1 MDGLTVNRVTTTPGA
16 RRPAAPQAQAPAGG
30 AAPTADELA
39 LSKIRQTAADAA
51 AGGIPAGGATPPG
64 ASAEQLIG
72 EVNEKLKTAEGIE
85 AQRLTTFAAVV
96 AATAS
101 DPAATAMLAQAL
113 RSPTAND
120 GAARLNKLIF
130 QGEESTLAHLYYTAA
145 IDDPEAG
152 EKLHEA
158 FPANIF
164 SADMTG
170 ASVLASTVREIYD
183 PQNCLQ
189 HDKQTCGAASAQ
201 IMIAREA
208 PEEYLRIVTGLAFHG
223 QVTLQS
229 GAVLQ
234 REPDWHGGP
243 NDQRTVTGML
253 LQSSFMELANGADD
267 YNASQDATVAADRS
281 GGPRKGLTSVEMER
295 LLTSL
300 VNAPTQNHQI
310 KTFDRGTSAWLPR
323 AEADLGATYAKIDEM
338 TAKGW
343 SVPVL
348 LSVRP
353 DQEFGHYQLI
363 TRIEGD
369 TVYSLN
375 PWGQEQ
381 PMARDLFEKRLITA
395 FFQ

>member
-1 MDGLTVNRVTTTPGA
+1 MDGLTVNRVTTTPGT
-16 RRPAAPQAQAPAGG
+16 RRPSAPQAAAPAGG
-30 AAPTADELA
+30 APTSADELA
-39 LSKIRQTAADAA
+39 LSKIRQAAEAA
-51 AGGIPAGGATPPG
+51 AIATPAGGATPPG
-64 ASAEQLIG
+64 ASADQLIA
-72 EVNEKLKTAEGIE
+72 EVNEKLKTAEGID
-85 AQRLTTFAAVV
+85 AKRLTTFAAVV
-96 AATAS
+96 ASTAS

-113 RSPTAND
+113 RSPNANE
-120 GAARLNKLIF
+120 GAARLHKLIL

-145 IDDPEAG
+145 VDDPDEG

-158 FPANIF
+158 FPGNVF
-164 SADMTG
+164 SADLTG
-170 ASVLASTVREIYD
+170 ASALASTIREIYD

-189 HDKQTCGAASAQ
+189 HDRQTCGAASAQ

-208 PEEYLRIVTGLAFHG
+208 PDEYVRIVTGLAFHG

-229 GAVLQ
+229 GQVLQ

-267 YNASQDATVAADRS
+267 YNASQDTTVTADRS
-281 GGPRKGLTSVEMER
+281 GGPRKGLTSVEMEL

-300 VNAPTQNHQI
+300 VNTPTTNHQV
-310 KTFDRGTSAWLPR
+310 KNFDRNAGGWVPKANV
-323 AEADLGATYAKIDEM
+323 DLRGTYAKIDEM

-369 TVYSLN
+369 TVYGLN

-381 PMARDLFEKRLITA
+381 PMPRDLFEKRLITA
-395 FFQ
+395 FVQ